1 MQPQH
6 VLKILSLSQPITTS
20 YKQAQK
26 PRMACVPA
34 SLLLWIKDLSSQEPS
49 RAGRASSVTV
59 HPSAIGQVP
68 AARPSSVKP
77 AQLCESSL
85 PLLSP
90 LSPPLSLLCFPCSAP
105 GSHQLSHHLQALA
118 GTLVPPSRTSLEKW
132 CEVGTVCIHY
142 FFCLF
147 CGSICRDLGPLPDVR
162 IELEDPGRSQGLVP
176 RLQHLPPP
184 SPYILS
190 QPFPHVEASKNQH
203 PHSYCCFVGR
213 VRPFFPKREHQYSPF
228 SIPGPL
234 GCCGFLPPSSATCL
248 GDT

>member
-34 SLLLWIKDLSSQEPS
+34 SLPLWIKDLSSQEPS

-203 PHSYCCFVGR
+203 PHFTAALWAGSD
-213 VRPFFPKREHQYSPF
+213 
-228 SIPGPL
+228 
-234 GCCGFLPPSSATCL
+234 PSSPKESTSTVPSPSL
-248 GDT
+248 GHLAAAGSCHLHQPHA